1 MLYQSSK
8 RLNQLQE
15 RCILL
20 GPGNLIE
27 HYHANNFMCLNVVRL
42 HPQLSW
48 VENIWKP
55 FLWSWAINKLA
66 ILGITVAIRRYSTGS
81 LAIDRSS
88 FPYVR
93 YRILIS
99 SLWGTTVHSESTW
112 NLHSKGKKNCTCSL
126 QQLYPWGI
134 FKLDASWYAN
144 NSTTWYKPVV
154 KLDVCACLKLNNF
167 PLLNAMMERSA
178 HLRPKM
184 SRC

>member
-112 NLHSKGKKNCTCSL
+112 NLHSKGKKKTVHVPSSNFIHEAFSNWMPVDTPIIVRHGTS
-126 QQLYPWGI
+126 QL
-134 FKLDASWYAN
+134 
-144 NSTTWYKPVV
+144 
-154 KLDVCACLKLNNF
+154 
-167 PLLNAMMERSA
+167 
-178 HLRPKM
+178 
-184 SRC
+184 